1 MVERFKGRFG
11 KNIAVFHSKLSD
23 GERFDEWMR
32 VKRGEVKVA
41 IGARSAVFLPFK
53 NLGSIIIDEEHESSY
68 KSDSNPKYNARDI
81 AELRCMNEGC
91 KIILGSATPSLETY
105 YRSKNKII
113 DLITIKERIEG
124 ASMPEV
130 KIVDMREELMLGNK
144 SIFSREL
151 FEDISTRLEKK
162 EQIILFL
169 NRRGFSTFVSCRECG
184 YVFKCKNCDISLTYH
199 NRDSSLRCHYC
210 GASMRIPKQCP
221 KCNSKYVKYFIS
233 NLKREVILLNKVN
246 FNAQK

>member
-11 KNIAVFHSKLSD
+11 KSIAIFHSKLSN

-53 NLGSIIIDEEHESSY
+53 NLGAIIIDEEHESSY
-68 KSDSNPKYNARDI
+68 KSDCNPKYNARDI

-91 KIILGSATPSLETY
+91 KVILGSATPSLETY

-130 KIVDMREELMLGNK
+130 KIVDMREELISGNK

-162 EQIILFL
+162 
-169 NRRGFSTFVSCRECG
+169 
-184 YVFKCKNCDISLTYH
+184 
-199 NRDSSLRCHYC
+199 
-210 GASMRIPKQCP
+210 
-221 KCNSKYVKYFIS
+221 SK
-233 NLKREVILLNKVN
+233 
-246 FNAQK
+246 

>member
-1 MVERFKGRFG
+1 MHLVKKLIEKDKDSIILVPEISLTPQMVERFKGRFG
-11 KNIAVFHSKLSD
+11 KVIAIFHSKLSN

-53 NLGSIIIDEEHESSY
+53 NLGAIIIDEEHESSY

-91 KIILGSATPSLETY
+91 KVILGSATPSLETY

-130 KIVDMREELMLGNK
+130 KIVDMREELMSGNK

-162 EQIILFL
+162 
-169 NRRGFSTFVSCRECG
+169 
-184 YVFKCKNCDISLTYH
+184 
-199 NRDSSLRCHYC
+199 
-210 GASMRIPKQCP
+210 
-221 KCNSKYVKYFIS
+221 SK
-233 NLKREVILLNKVN
+233 
-246 FNAQK
+246 